1 MKIDDDRKNVIW
13 LKTTNI
19 DERYGRYQYSKI
31 SDLIEDLKEILEKYG
46 DGLICTGDEYTD
58 EVNQIIITDHPIIG
72 RMYSIG
78 YNAKPEEDKI

>member
-31 SDLIEDLKEILEKYG
+31 SDLIDDLKEILEKYG
-46 DGLICTGDEYTD
+46 NGLICTDNEYTN
-58 EVNQIIITDHPIIG
+58 ETNQIAIVDDPNIG
-72 RMYSIG
+72 RMYYIG
-78 YNAKPEEDKI
+78 YDAKSEEE